1 VRGLNA
7 IATTESPS
15 GPDRSVRV
23 RRPTATPRTSGRAK
37 AAADLAQLVGE
48 LGDELLRYH
57 ADRRLRLDRTSL
69 PPSTGLLLVATI
81 PSQSRDSSPEP
92 SLRAVTTVTVK
103 R

>member
-7 IATTESPS
+7 IATTECLE
-15 GPDRSVRV
+15 PDRSVRV
-23 RRPTATPRTSGRAK
+23 RRSPTPPRTSQP
-37 AAADLAQLVGE
+37 AADLAQLVGE

-57 ADRRLRLDRTSL
+57 ADRRLRLDRTAL

-81 PSQSRDSSPEP
+81 PSQSRDSSHEP